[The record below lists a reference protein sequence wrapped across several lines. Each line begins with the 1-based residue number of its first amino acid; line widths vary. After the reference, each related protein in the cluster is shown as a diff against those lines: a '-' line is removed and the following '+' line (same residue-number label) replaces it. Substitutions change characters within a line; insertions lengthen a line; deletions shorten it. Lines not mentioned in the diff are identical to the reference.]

1 MPIISMFYGIIVR
14 MYHFNNDKHKSPHFH
29 VQYGDQSAVLRIP
42 DGAVL
47 EGKLRANKLKLVQA
61 WVEIHRDD
69 LVADWKLAV
78 EGQNVF
84 KIQPLR

>member
-42 DGAVL
+42 DGTVL